1 MTSQWAPRATFTKF
15 EDSTQEEWAEIIRQL
30 PLTQAMAGQNVI
42 DQLRLL
48 ERDHG
53 GFPVSR
59 LEHSLQTAT
68 RAEEDGRDEEYVL
81 CALIHDIGD
90 TLAPYN
96 HPSIAAGLLKPFV
109 SEANHWMVEHHGIFQ
124 GYYFWHLHR
133 RRPQRPRRL
142 PRLAV
147 LRVHGGVLR
156 QVRPDR
162 LRPRLRE
169 RPARPLRTPDP
180 QVPRPQALRERT
192 SWCLTPGVWHRR
204 GRRSPSGRRPGGSRS
219 GGRRRGRCGGSRAA
233 AGRRH
238 APPSSTVSKN

>member
-1 MTSQWAPRATFTKF
+1 LAIAEKSARSPTYDERMSSPDHQAPRASFTKF

-124 GYYFWHLHR
+124 GYYFWHFLGADR
-133 RRPQRPRRL
+133 NARDTFRDSPYYEYTEEFCAKYDQTAFDPEYVSA
-142 PRLAV
+142 PLAHYEP
-147 LRVHGGVLR
+147 LIR
-156 QVRPDR
+156 QY
-162 LRPRLRE
+162 L
-169 RPARPLRTPDP
+169 
-180 QVPRPQALRERT
+180 VPKEFAN
-192 SWCLTPGVWHRR
+192 S
-204 GRRSPSGRRPGGSRS
+204 
-219 GGRRRGRCGGSRAA
+219 
-233 AGRRH
+233 
-238 APPSSTVSKN
+238 

>member
-1 MTSQWAPRATFTKF
+1 MSSLDQSAPRATFTKF

-124 GYYFWHLHR
+124 GYYFWHFIGADR
-133 RRPQRPRRL
+133 NARDAYRDSPYYEYTEEFCAKYDQTAFDPDYVSAT
-142 PRLAV
+142 LAHYEP
-147 LRVHGGVLR
+147 LIR
-156 QVRPDR
+156 QY
-162 LRPRLRE
+162 L
-169 RPARPLRTPDP
+169 
-180 QVPRPQALRERT
+180 VPKEL
-192 SWCLTPGVWHRR
+192 
-204 GRRSPSGRRPGGSRS
+204 
-219 GGRRRGRCGGSRAA
+219 AA
-233 AGRRH
+233 TYN
-238 APPSSTVSKN
+238 PFD

>member
-1 MTSQWAPRATFTKF
+1 MSDRPSFTKF

-30 PLTQAMAGQNVI
+30 PITQAMAGQNVI

-124 GYYFWHLHR
+124 GYYFWHFVGADRNARDAFRDSPYYDYTEEFCAKYDQTAFDPHYASAPLSHYE
-133 RRPQRPRRL
+133 PL
-142 PRLAV
+142 I
-147 LRVHGGVLR
+147 R
-156 QVRPDR
+156 QY
-162 LRPRLRE
+162 L
-169 RPARPLRTPDP
+169 
-180 QVPRPQALRERT
+180 VPKEFAENYNALT
-192 SWCLTPGVWHRR
+192 
-204 GRRSPSGRRPGGSRS
+204 
-219 GGRRRGRCGGSRAA
+219 
-233 AGRRH
+233 
-238 APPSSTVSKN
+238 